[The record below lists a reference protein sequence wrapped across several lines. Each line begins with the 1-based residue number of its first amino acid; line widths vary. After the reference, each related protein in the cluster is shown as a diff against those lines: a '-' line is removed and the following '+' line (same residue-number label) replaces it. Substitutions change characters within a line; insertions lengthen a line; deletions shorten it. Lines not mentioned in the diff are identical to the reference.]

1 MAFLKTVR
9 GAGCRGGC
17 ADIED
22 YLLHGGKGE
31 SMQRYLTDGHDG
43 EKPDRCLTCA
53 TSVVLAAK
61 LGDRDARSGWAKVM
75 DRTRRVWGKDG
86 PEHRSYYHFVISP
99 DPEDRCDADETLAV
113 AVEWA
118 EECYP
123 DGEWFVAV
131 HDDNEHHIPH
141 AHIVLN
147 AVLPKNGRMVHR
159 TNDDVVHEA
168 RVVQA
173 ICAEHGL
180 EQLPDIVEW
189 RRAKRDGTIPGRTV
203 QDRCVGTAERAMG
216 RTGRRSWVGEIR
228 DAVDLSVAAADSWDE
243 FDEVLYAQGFS
254 YHENRRGITFVH
266 PESTGHDKRVRGANL
281 GLAYTRD
288 GIDARLGVDFDG
300 VTGAGGTTVA
310 PERPFSP
317 HPGARPIPRELLRR
331 HGIRTGRQHR
341 PRTLEDW
348 VTMRE
353 SASRNVR
360 DIHDI
365 LQTIGT
371 IRTEGIKTRS
381 QLSDRVEDVA
391 LELERCDRKAADY
404 DRAADRA
411 GAIHKRAASAE
422 ASRRRLAAMSEGP
435 LWPSV
440 RKERNELMR
449 SVDED
454 EAWCDD
460 RLASAQ
466 GFLGSIGC
474 TDAPRSMQAQK
485 LEVELMHQANDL
497 REEVIRLADRL
508 AALQAA
514 QDRVV
519 ALTPTAPRPAGGRP
533 LGVLNTEPKVPPK
546 NPRLHQGIMVKG
558 AREGDYVVLD
568 ASMTYAPTLAGKAG
582 GLHHMEHQ
590 SALADERRA
599 RLAEDIAPANAVA
612 RQQQTNIKP
621 CTGRGKR
628 R

>member
-1 MAFLKTVR
+1 MAFLKTVK

-22 YLLHGGKGE
+22 YLLHGSKAE
-31 SMQRYLTDGHDG
+31 SMQRYLTDGHGG
-43 EKPDRCLTCA
+43 EKPDRCLASA

-61 LGDRDARSGWAKVM
+61 LGDRDARSGWATVM
-75 DRTRRVWGKDG
+75 DQTRKAWGKDG

-99 DPEDRCDADETLAV
+99 DPEDRCGAAETLTV

-118 EECYP
+118 EKCYP

-159 TNDDVVHEA
+159 TNGDIVREA

-180 EQLPDIVEW
+180 DQLPDIVEW

-203 QDRCVGTAERAMG
+203 QDRSVGTVERAMG

-228 DAVDLSVAAADSWDE
+228 DAVDISVAASSSWDE
-243 FDEVLYAQGFS
+243 FDETFYSRGFS

-266 PESTGHDKRVRGANL
+266 PDSTGHDKQVRGANL

-288 GIDARLGVDFDG
+288 GIDDRLGVDFDG
-300 VTGAGGTTVA
+300 IVGTGGTSNA
-310 PERPFSP
+310 PKRPFSP
-317 HPGARPIPRELLRR
+317 HPDARPIPRELLRR
-331 HGIRTGRQHR
+331 HGIRAGRQPR
-341 PRTLEDW
+341 PRTLEGW
-348 VTMRE
+348 VTMRV
-353 SASRNVR
+353 SRSQDVR

-371 IRTEGIKTRS
+371 IRAEGITTRP
-381 QLSDRVEDVA
+381 QLSGRVEDVA
-391 LELERCDRKAADY
+391 RELERCDRKASEY
-404 DRAADRA
+404 DRAAERTEGINERA
-411 GAIHKRAASAE
+411 KRAE
-422 ASRRRLAAMSEGP
+422 ASRRRLDGMPEGS

-449 SVDED
+449 SIAED
-454 EAWCDD
+454 EAFCDEA
-460 RLASAQ
+460 LASAQ
-466 GFLGSIGC
+466 GFLKSTGYDSA
-474 TDAPRSMQAQK
+474 TRAAQAQRI
-485 LEVELMHQANDL
+485 EVELMHQANDL
-497 REEVIRLADRL
+497 REEVLGLADRL

-519 ALTPTAPRPAGGRP
+519 ALTPHAPKPADGRP
-533 LGVLNTEPKVPPK
+533 LGVLNTAPKVPPT
-546 NPRLHQGIMVKG
+546 NPLIHQGIVVKET
-558 AREGDYVVLD
+558 RPDNYVVLD
-568 ASMTYAPTLAGKAG
+568 AATTYKPTRAAKAG

-590 SALADERRA
+590 HALADERRR
-599 RLAEDIAPANAVA
+599 RLVADIAPTDVVA
-612 RQQQTNIKP
+612 QKRADIST
-621 CTGRGKR
+621 TAGRGKR